1 MRQSFTGGEM
11 ELRHVEPPNDASLC
25 QGIEWKI
32 SQQNIERVKEK
43 IDYTTFSCLKH
54 IWDKLFFETATRA
67 KNQKYRKRRVRSERV
82 KKK

>member
-1 MRQSFTGGEM
+1 
-11 ELRHVEPPNDASLC
+11 VE
-25 QGIEWKI
+25 I

-67 KNQKYRKRRVRSERV
+67 KKQKYRKIRVRSERV